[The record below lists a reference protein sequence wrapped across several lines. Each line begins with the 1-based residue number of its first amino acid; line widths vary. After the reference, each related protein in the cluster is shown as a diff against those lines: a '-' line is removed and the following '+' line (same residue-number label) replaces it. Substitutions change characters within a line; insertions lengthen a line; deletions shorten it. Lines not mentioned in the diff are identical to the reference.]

1 MALLLKNAHVV
12 DPAVEL
18 DGCVDVLVEG
28 DKIAAVGE
36 NLTCDAA
43 EVIDLTG
50 RYLVPG
56 LVDMHVHLREPG
68 FEAKGDIESET
79 AAAAHGGFTG
89 VCSMPNTKPVT
100 DNGVVVEYIKSV
112 AAAKG
117 HCRVYPS
124 GAMTKGLKGEI
135 ISEMGDMVEHGCV
148 AFTDDGHGVQGAGML
163 RRAMDY
169 GQMFGKVF
177 MSHCQDEDLVGDG
190 QINEGAVS
198 TRLGLLGWPA
208 EGEELQIMRDIMI
221 AELTGA
227 KLHIQHI
234 STAKGLDMVRAAK
247 AKVCPLPARL
257 PRITCFSLRMP
268 STEPTT
274 RASRSTRRCAPPPTP
289 KPSSRASST
298 APWMRSRP
306 TTPRI
311 PIGRSPAS
319 SSSLRSA

>member
-117 HCRVYPS
+117 HCR
-124 GAMTKGLKGEI
+124 E
-135 ISEMGDMVEHGCV
+135 
-148 AFTDDGHGVQGAGML
+148 
-163 RRAMDY
+163 
-169 GQMFGKVF
+169 
-177 MSHCQDEDLVGDG
+177 
-190 QINEGAVS
+190 
-198 TRLGLLGWPA
+198 
-208 EGEELQIMRDIMI
+208 
-221 AELTGA
+221 
-227 KLHIQHI
+227 
-234 STAKGLDMVRAAK
+234 
-247 AKVCPLPARL
+247 
-257 PRITCFSLRMP
+257 
-268 STEPTT
+268 
-274 RASRSTRRCAPPPTP
+274 
-289 KPSSRASST
+289 
-298 APWMRSRP
+298 
-306 TTPRI
+306 
-311 PIGRSPAS
+311 IGRAHV
-319 SSSLRSA
+319 